1 MMKIATI
8 VGARPQFIK
17 AAPVSKLIRED
28 SGTAEFLIHTGQ
40 HYDRNMSD
48 IFFREM
54 GIPEPDVNI
63 GIGSGSHGRQTGEML
78 IQIEDILIKEKPDK
92 VLVYG
97 DTNSTLAGSL
107 AACKLH
113 IPVAHVESGLRS
125 FNRAMPEEHNRVVAD
140 HCSDIL
146 FCPTRTAVSNLAHE
160 GISQGVHLVGDTM
173 LDAVRQFSK
182 IGEKKSTILKTLN
195 LYPKEYVLATVH
207 RPYNTDNPEN
217 LFNIFKA
224 FQQLER
230 TVIIPVHPRTRLKL
244 RELGGEHVVEHQSNN
259 LKLIDPVG
267 YIDMLVLEKNAHM
280 IMTDSGGIQ
289 KEAYF
294 FAVPCITLRPETE
307 WIETVGSGWNVLVG
321 ANPDKIARAAA
332 STSWPSE
339 IENLF
344 GDGDAAAK
352 IVPLLA

>member
-1 MMKIATI
+1 MKIATI

-17 AAPVSKLIRED
+17 AAPVSKLIREN
-28 SGTAEFLIHTGQ
+28 SGTSEFLIHTGQ

-113 IPVAHVESGLRS
+113 IPIAHVESGLRS

-146 FCPTRTAVSNLAHE
+146 FCPTKTAVSNLAHE

-182 IGEKKSTILKTLN
+182 IGEKKSTILKTLD
-195 LYPKEYVLATVH
+195 LTPKEYVLATVH

-230 TVIIPVHPRTRLKL
+230 TVILPVHPRTRLKL
-244 RELGGEHVVEHQSNN
+244 RELGGGHVVEHQSSN

-267 YIDMLVLEKNAHM
+267 YLDMLVLEKNAHM

-307 WIETVGSGWNVLVG
+307 WIETVESGWNVLAG
-321 ANPDKIARAAA
+321 AALDKIAQAAT

-352 IVPLLA
+352 IVPLLT